1 MKPSVSGMSD
11 GQFLQ
16 GNACP
21 LAEQELL
28 FSKASGRTLTSTDVP
43 TIGLQSLQAH
53 IGGSAPVPTIADA
66 MGFHPWPA
74 SDARP
79 SFIALFALP

>member
-1 MKPSVSGMSD
+1 MKGSFFKGMRAHWLSKS
-11 GQFLQ
+11 
-16 GNACP
+16 CSS
-21 LAEQELL
+21 LAV
-28 FSKASGRTLTSTDVP
+28 KASGRTLTSTDVP

-74 SDARP
+74 SDARL